1 MNEEKKSK
9 LKISIRDLWM
19 HKNNPNNYSIS
30 HTVRKLSRNKFKQQ
44 SIKKSNKYR
53 TRSWSK

>member
-53 TRSWSK
+53 TRS